1 MKVTKKMI
9 IVSLCLLLV
18 GGMLWTAGVKEQ
30 TTATSNVPKIA
41 EGVKYPIRGLAW
53 QIKTD
58 VRAKK
63 PYEIAIVVKNT
74 VNPYMIGQARGMT
87 LAGEAMGFKGLELA
101 PGKPDSADE
110 QAQIIY
116 DLVSRGVDGIA
127 IHPIDS
133 VALVPACEA
142 AMDAGIPVVNIGTLL
157 ATDNKLGHLGT
168 AYYHTGLWIAEWVAE
183 KLGGKGN
190 IVNFTGPPEAQ
201 NAYERNMGIHDALA
215 KYPDIKIIAEQP
227 THFRRA
233 DAYAAMETILERWGG
248 QIDAVIGAN
257 DESAMG
263 GLTALEAAG
272 YDPKDVIIAGF
283 DANRDFT
290 NAILEGRADVTFNSD
305 PPSSSWLAA
314 AYIIDYLD
322 NGNPMPKD
330 YVIYP
335 TLEEA
340 GSIVTQENVKDFLK
354 NAWWDVK

>member
-1 MKVTKKMI
+1 MKTFKKFI
-9 IVSLCLLLV
+9 IVFVCFLIA
-18 GGMLWTAGVKEQ
+18 GGVFWSAAVKEQ
-30 TTATSNVPKIA
+30 TTATTDIPKIA
-41 EGVKYPIRGLAW
+41 EGVDYPISGLAW
-53 QIKTD
+53 QIETN

-63 PYEIAIVVKNT
+63 NYEIAIVVKNT

-87 LAGEAMGFKGLELA
+87 LAGQAMGFRGLELA

-110 QAQIIY
+110 QAQIVY
-116 DLVSRGVDGIA
+116 DLISRKVDGIA

-190 IVNFTGPPEAQ
+190 IVNLTGPPEAQ

-215 KYPDIKIIAEQP
+215 KYPNIKIIAEQP
-227 THFRRA
+227 AHFRRA
-233 DAYAAMETILERWGG
+233 DAYAAMETIMERWGG

-257 DESAMG
+257 DECAMG

-272 YDPKDVIIAGF
+272 YDPSKTIIAGF
-283 DANRDFT
+283 DANKDFT

-322 NGNPMPKD
+322 NGKSMPSD

-335 TLEEA
+335 TLDEP
-340 GSIVTQENVKDFLK
+340 GSIVTQENVREFLQ